1 MVGMPWTVAS
11 HPARDRRS
19 GSSPRKVVARLLLAR
34 REMVTEK
41 PLSEKEQRFVLEYV
55 GAANG
60 NGAAACRAAGY
71 RGSRDV
77 LRVQG
82 SRMLAKANVRAAIA
96 AHRAKVQADGVMTD
110 TEVAVWLSGVVQGLV
125 TEKKVT
131 LRRAPPEGKSPAE
144 TPPEGKSPAETDD
157 FVETEQAFDGKA
169 RITAC
174 GLLMKK
180 MGYEAPTKQEHSGTV
195 GLELTLTPEQ
205 DAALAEY
212 LEMRDDPIIKARMA
226 ELRGEG

>member
-1 MVGMPWTVAS
+1 MT
-11 HPARDRRS
+11 
-19 GSSPRKVVARLLLAR
+19 
-34 REMVTEK
+34 TEK

-55 GAANG
+55 GRSNG

-71 RGSRDV
+71 RGSSDV

-110 TEVAVWLSGVVQGLV
+110 VEVAVWLSGVVQGLV

-131 LRRAPPEGKSPAE
+131 KG
-144 TPPEGKSPAETDD
+144 TDDD

-195 GLELTLTPEQ
+195 GLELTLTAEQ